1 MKTKYLTILLL
12 VAVVFI
18 SCGIEDNPLT
28 AEEKYTVDTIFGNKL
43 NDLRI
48 YTDSLC
54 KVERDTLF
62 ARYADSMHT
71 VRIKEIENLLIINPA
86 QE

>member
-1 MKTKYLTILLL
+1 MKTKYLTMFVL
-12 VAVVFI
+12 VAVGLL
-18 SCGIEDNPLT
+18 SCGIDDNQLT
-28 AEEKYTVDTIFGNKL
+28 AEEKYTVDTLFGNKL

-62 ARYADSMHT
+62 IRYADSMHS

-86 QE
+86 EE

>member
-18 SCGIEDNPLT
+18 SC
-28 AEEKYTVDTIFGNKL
+28 EEKYTVDTIFGNKL

-62 ARYADSMHT
+62 AKYADSMHT